1 MERRNGE
8 KITVRKNRTIID
20 QREKIV
26 IKLKQ
31 INNILNLVGKYIK
44 NDKTNR
50 IFLISS
56 VNVNKYKEQDP
67 KKYLILDKNKVIMSG
82 TEEEIFKMLLSWS
95 VL

>member
-20 QREKIV
+20 KGEKIV

-31 INNILNLVGKYIK
+31 INNILNLVGKYIRNDK
-44 NDKTNR
+44 NDKTYLVASINA
-50 IFLISS
+50 
-56 VNVNKYKEQDP
+56 NKYKEGDNI
-67 KKYLILDKNKVIMSG
+67 KYLIQDKNKIILSG
-82 TEEEIFKMLLSWS
+82 TEEDIYKMLLNWS

>member
-20 QREKIV
+20 KGEKIV

-31 INNILNLVGKYIK
+31 INNILNLVGKYIRNDK
-44 NDKTNR
+44 NDKT
-50 IFLISS
+50 FLVASI
-56 VNVNKYKEQDP
+56 NVNKYKETD
-67 KKYLILDKNKVIMSG
+67 KIKYLIFNKDKVIISG
-82 TEEEIFKMLLSWS
+82 TEEEMFKMLLNWS

>member
-1 MERRNGE
+1 M
-8 KITVRKNRTIID
+8 
-20 QREKIV
+20 

-50 IFLISS
+50 VCLISS
-56 VNVNKYKEQDP
+56 VNANKYKESNSI
-67 KKYLILDKNKVIMSG
+67 KYLILDKEKVILSS
-82 TEEEIFKMLLSWS
+82 TEEEIFKILLSWS

>member
-1 MERRNGE
+1 M
-8 KITVRKNRTIID
+8 
-20 QREKIV
+20 
-26 IKLKQ
+26 IKLEN

>member
-1 MERRNGE
+1 M
-8 KITVRKNRTIID
+8 
-20 QREKIV
+20 
-26 IKLKQ
+26 IKLEN

-44 NDKTNR
+44 NDKNDKTY
-50 IFLISS
+50 LIAS

-82 TEEEIFKMLLSWS
+82 TEEEIFKILLSWS

>member
-1 MERRNGE
+1 M
-8 KITVRKNRTIID
+8 
-20 QREKIV
+20 

-50 IFLISS
+50 VCLISS
-56 VNVNKYKEQDP
+56 VNANKYKESNSI
-67 KKYLILDKNKVIMSG
+67 KYLILDKEKVILSG
-82 TEEEIFKMLLSWS
+82 TEEDIYKMLLSWS

>member
-1 MERRNGE
+1 M
-8 KITVRKNRTIID
+8 
-20 QREKIV
+20 

-67 KKYLILDKNKVIMSG
+67 KKYLIQDKNKIILSG
-82 TEEEIFKMLLSWS
+82 TEEEIFKILLSWS
-95 VL
+95 VVL